1 MVYAVKTSLNTDV
14 DNQLSIIHDKQQSI
28 ESTQNLAKNTQPEYF
43 QPMETSTPEPQ
54 HLSNN
59 EINEVGTLDKQ
70 NEDESGLDDD
80 EDDEESKN
88 NSVMSN
94 TERSNI
100 NQSS

>member
-1 MVYAVKTSLNTDV
+1 LPK
-14 DNQLSIIHDKQQSI
+14 
-28 ESTQNLAKNTQPEYF
+28 TQPEYF

-59 EINEVGTLDKQ
+59 EINEVGTLDNDKQ

-80 EDDEESKN
+80 EEDDEESNN

-94 TERSNI
+94 TERSNVNQTVNLSI
-100 NQSS
+100 NDRNQTQNPDDRQIE